1 MHLFR
6 LSHLFF
12 WNISLIGF
20 LLLSLSSLAVVSNNV
35 DALETS
41 SITGSTTFVDDT
53 HGRFEARQIKIG
65 TVDRQGYGHEIKLNS
80 ENAVI
85 YKLLEG
91 QMASLVQKVED
102 ELVFEPNTR
111 KKHVIEEFEIDQ
123 SGSESMSLTGD
134 TITVKVD

>member
-1 MHLFR
+1 MQLLRPTFR
-6 LSHLFF
+6 WNTSLVTLCKLFF
-12 WNISLIGF
+12 SL
-20 LLLSLSSLAVVSNNV
+20 LTVVSNNAG
-35 DALETS
+35 ALETS
-41 SITGSTTFVDDT
+41 SITGSTTFVDEN
-53 HGRFEARQIKIG
+53 HGRFEARKIKIG
-65 TVDRQGYGHEIKLNS
+65 TVERKGYSHEIKLNR

-85 YKLLEG
+85 HKLLEN